1 MQARSG
7 SNPTTVTITDTVTD
21 TDPYAALFAH
31 PFTAAMVELNED
43 VYDLTAV
50 PDTDFAALMTWL
62 YATGWGF
69 ATETRATIDLR
80 PPVSVSAEAR
90 SRVWS
95 WNPALYG
102 PKPKTTIPR
111 FCRDG
116 ETCPHKETTCHYV
129 HGDTIQCV
137 NEPCKYDAKCC
148 ASDKRATCIR
158 MHASEG
164 QVWSP
169 LLFVTR

>member
-7 SNPTTVTITDTVTD
+7 SNPTTDIDIDT
-21 TDPYAALFAH
+21 YAALFAH

-50 PDTDFAALMTWL
+50 TDTDFAALMTWL
-62 YATGWGF
+62 YAQGWGF
-69 ATETRATIDLR
+69 ATETRATIDLC
-80 PPVSVSAEAR
+80 PPVSVSTEAAK

-95 WNPALYG
+95 WNTAPYG
-102 PKPKTTIPR
+102 PKPKPVIPR

-116 ETCPHKETTCHYV
+116 KACPNKETTCHFT
-129 HGDTIQCV
+129 HGDTIPCV
-137 NEPCKYDAKCC
+137 DKACGFDKPAEGKCC
-148 ASDKRATCIR
+148 SGDKRKTCIF

-169 LLFVTR
+169 TLFVRR